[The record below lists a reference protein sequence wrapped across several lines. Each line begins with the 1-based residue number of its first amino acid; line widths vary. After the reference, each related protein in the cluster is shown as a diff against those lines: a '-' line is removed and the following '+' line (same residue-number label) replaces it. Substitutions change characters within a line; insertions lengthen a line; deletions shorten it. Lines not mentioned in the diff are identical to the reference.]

1 MEEKKNQAE
10 LCIVLS
16 LINPPHLPHELVPD
30 KYYEQYK
37 DMPVYFR
44 ENVTEE
50 NGLRIWKLL
59 PDSILQH
66 ITGWR

>member
-10 LCIVLS
+10 PFALFVS
-16 LINPPHLPHELVPD
+16 YNPPHLPHELVPD

-44 ENVTEE
+44 ENVPEE

-59 PDSILQH
+59 PDSICQQLPV
-66 ITGWR
+66 